1 MTQEQIHIQP
11 EEIDLILDGDEGFAT
26 HPRRKHL
33 EACAD
38 CRATLERARVVNAML
53 ECLPHMP
60 ARPDFA
66 SAVMARVQV
75 FEPWY
80 VTLGDNVRNLI
91 PKRGP
96 WRVATGLGLGGAA
109 LSVSAIAIWVALR
122 IDLAIY
128 AVQMAG
134 TRLQS
139 ASVSVAGSMVSSMFG
154 DEALTVLRDGGAP
167 ALVIAGTLF
176 LATLAGATI
185 GLRRLLISARRR
197 GV

>member
-1 MTQEQIHIQP
+1 MQEPHIQP
-11 EEIDLILDGDEGFAT
+11 EEVDLILDGDEGFAT

-38 CRATLERARVVNAML
+38 CRAAIERAREVTAML
-53 ECLPHMP
+53 ESLPHMP
-60 ARPDFA
+60 PSRDFA
-66 SAVMARVQV
+66 ASVMAKVQV

-80 VTLGDNVRNLI
+80 VTVGDSVRRLI

-96 WRVATGLGLGGAA
+96 WRVAASLGVGGAA

-122 IDLAIY
+122 VDLAIY

-134 TRLQS
+134 TRLQT
-139 ASVSVAGSMVSSMFG
+139 ASVSAAGSMVSSMFG
-154 DEALTVLRDGGAP
+154 DQALAVLRDGGVP
-167 ALVIAGTLF
+167 ALMIAATVF

-185 GLRRLLISARRR
+185 GLRRLLISARNR
-197 GV
+197 GN

>member
-1 MTQEQIHIQP
+1 MMQEPHIQP

-38 CRATLERARVVNAML
+38 CRGILERAREVNAML

-80 VTLGDNVRNLI
+80 VTLGDSVRRLI
-91 PKRGP
+91 PTRGP
-96 WRVATGLGLGGAA
+96 WRAATTLGLGGAA
-109 LSVSAIAIWVALR
+109 VSVTAIAIWVTLR
-122 IDLAIY
+122 LDLTIY

-134 TRLQS
+134 TRLQT
-139 ASVSVAGSMVSSMFG
+139 ASVSAAGTMVSSMFG
-154 DEALTVLRDGGAP
+154 TEALVVLREGGVP
-167 ALVIAGTLF
+167 ALMIAGTVF

-185 GLRRLLISARRR
+185 GLRRLLISARGR
-197 GV
+197 GN